1 MAMTLTIIG
10 AATVSLSFMRLVEVL
25 EKPQKKSRTRTAM
38 QIRHR
43 SKGAL

>member
-10 AATVSLSFMRLVEVL
+10 AAAVSLSFMRLVDIL
-25 EKPQKKSRTRTAM
+25 DRPQKKSRTRTAM